1 MPTIHDDIAP
11 EVRERLKEQNPRI
24 ILKALLDGGEWRYD
38 DRIFVL
44 SDDYE
49 LCVVA
54 WELDPENGIDWENK
68 EKGNRRYLKVDI
80 SLGAFIKMAF
90 DTSLDETSIMAA
102 NTALNSLR
110 TERT

>member
-1 MPTIHDDIAP
+1 MSTIHDNIAP
-11 EVRERLKEQNPRI
+11 EVLDRLKEQNPRI
-24 ILKALLDGGEWRYD
+24 ILQTLLGGGEWHYD

-68 EKGNRRYLKVDI
+68 EKGKRRYLKADI

-90 DTSLDETSIMAA
+90 DTNLDETTIMAA
-102 NTALNSLR
+102 NLALNSLGP
-110 TERT
+110 ERT